1 MEASVMR
8 TESSPGKLT
17 DWQLIFLQ
25 SKANGAAYNGDALE
39 RHKWEWP
46 KETYFQRRFY
56 RVKSLN
62 SAEHTK
68 RATRV

>member
-1 MEASVMR
+1 MR
-8 TESSPGKLT
+8 ESSTGKLT

-46 KETYFQRRFY
+46 KGTYFQRRFY
-56 RVKSLN
+56 RVKFFN
-62 SAEHTK
+62 STEHSHGK

>member
-1 MEASVMR
+1 MR
-8 TESSPGKLT
+8 ESSPGKLT

-46 KETYFQRRFY
+46 KETYFQRRL
-56 RVKSLN
+56 RLRCPRSVCVQP
-62 SAEHTK
+62 A
-68 RATRV
+68 